1 MSVAVVLL
9 LQGLKSIVV
18 VRSWHSAAITS
29 VFPSFA
35 AAVAAFMSWHQL
47 PAAAVPSCHTP
58 YQQYTQHTPQQQ
70 HEAMA
75 ALTAAPVAAAAEGAI
90 GVFVN
95 HPNQG
100 CYIPSLPQLTVLAF
114 QPRLKGLR
122 PQQKVVAAQ
131 LLLQAAAGW
140 QGGVQVAGS
149 QQYLQPQQQGL
160 GGCCCAVRAAS
171 VCVLSHCFESMA

>member
-1 MSVAVVLL
+1 ML
-9 LQGLKSIVV
+9 LQGLKSMVV
-18 VRSWHSAAITS
+18 VRSWHSAAITA

-47 PAAAVPSCHTP
+47 PAAAVPSCHAP
-58 YQQYTQHTPQQQ
+58 SQQHPGCWQQQ
-70 HEAMA
+70 QGAMA

-100 CYIPSLPQLTVLAF
+100 CYIPSLLQLTVLAF
-114 QPRLKGLR
+114 QPCLKGLW
-122 PQQKVVAAQ
+122 PQQMVVAAQ

-160 GGCCCAVRAAS
+160 GGCCCLVHAVS
-171 VCVLSHCFESMA
+171 VHSCFCLFPAFSCFFC

>member
-1 MSVAVVLL
+1 MVL
-9 LQGLKSIVV
+9 
-18 VRSWHSAAITS
+18 VRSWHSAAITA

-35 AAVAAFMSWHQL
+35 AAVAAFMTRHQL
-47 PAAAVPSCHTP
+47 PTAAVSCCHTH
-58 YQQYTQHTPQQQ
+58 YQQHPQHTPQQQ
-70 HEAMA
+70 QGAMA

-114 QPRLKGLR
+114 QPCLKGLR

-131 LLLQAAAGW
+131 LLLQAAVGW

-160 GGCCCAVRAAS
+160 GGCCCLVRAVS
-171 VCVLSHCFESMA
+171 VHVLFGCRE